1 MRNLVLCSLFLSGT
15 LVASG
20 SYAAS
25 ITVGG
30 GVAVKDPAYRG
41 FSSET
46 RLLPAFFIDH
56 RYFRLA
62 GANLDLK
69 VADHNN
75 VAVVVRARY
84 ALYDGYRSKDAW
96 ILDGMKRDAS
106 IWLGPHI
113 SWQFTA
119 NSQLFAEVLG
129 DTFSN
134 SEGWQ
139 ASTGISTRF
148 ILTRRLHLEPRVTI
162 SWYDKN
168 YIDYYYG
175 VRTAEA
181 RDYRIAYQGEAAVL
195 PEAAVRL
202 MYIISPEQAVS
213 LNTGVRFLPD
223 EVYDSP
229 LIDSRTEKNA
239 SLFYSYRF

>member
-1 MRNLVLCSLFLSGT
+1 MRNLVLLSFCMSGT
-15 LVASG
+15 VAAFD
-20 SYAAS
+20 SYATS
-25 ITVGG
+25 ITVGA
-30 GVAVKDPAYRG
+30 GVTVKDPAYRG

-46 RLLPAFFIDH
+46 RLLPTFFIDH

-62 GANLDLK
+62 GPNLDLK
-69 VADHNN
+69 VADNN
-75 VAVVVRARY
+75 NIAVVIRAKY

-119 NSQLFAEVLG
+119 DSQLFAEVLG
-129 DTFSN
+129 DTFSK

-139 ASTGISTRF
+139 ASTGASTRF
-148 ILTRRLHLEPRVTI
+148 TLTRRLYLEPRITI

-175 VRTAEA
+175 VRVAEA
-181 RDYRIAYQGEAAVL
+181 RSYRAAYQGDAAVL
-195 PEAAVRL
+195 PEASARL
-202 MYIISPEQAVS
+202 TYIINPEQAVS

-229 LIDSRTEKNA
+229 LIDSRTEKTA